1 MKKRKTYAA
10 VMLAAGLLSLL
21 GCATAFADAEGFSEE
36 YSRFQ
41 DPDGILS
48 GDEAEELNEKLDEI
62 SHNQD
67 FDVTAALVN
76 SLGGSSVQD
85 YADDLYDM
93 CDFGYGADSD
103 GVLLLVSLEDHDWY
117 ISTSGYGIT
126 AFTDAGIQ
134 YIGEQ
139 IKPDLADG
147 NYLDAFEIYADQC
160 DNFITQA
167 NSGEPYDV
175 DHMPKEPLSPIW
187 FGISFVVGL
196 GGALIVVGVNKE
208 RAEECWNAAGST
220 QLRSSGQYEG
230 NEQQRLLPL
239 PQGHQNR
246 KATAKRA
253 PVAAA
258 PTPHPPARHMG
269 AVAESS
275 RNQNKSQLSKKN
287 LCPEKEQKSYLS
299 NIPISL

>member
-1 MKKRKTYAA
+1 MKKKKTYAA
-10 VMLAAGLLSLL
+10 VMLVAGLLSLL
-21 GCATAFADAEGFSEE
+21 GCVPAFADAEGFSEE

-62 SHNQD
+62 SHDQE

-93 CDFGYGADSD
+93 CDFGYGADRD

-147 NYLDAFEIYADQC
+147 NYLDAFETYADQC
-160 DNFITQA
+160 DNFINQA

-187 FGISFVVGL
+187 FGISFIVGL
-196 GGALIVVGVNKE
+196 GGALLVVGVMGHIAIQVILNIAVVTNTIPNTGITLPFISYGGTSVLFIMME
-208 RAEECWNAAGST
+208 MGIVLSVSNRI
-220 QLRSSGQYEG
+220 
-230 NEQQRLLPL
+230 RL
-239 PQGHQNR
+239 
-246 KATAKRA
+246 
-253 PVAAA
+253 
-258 PTPHPPARHMG
+258 
-269 AVAESS
+269 
-275 RNQNKSQLSKKN
+275 
-287 LCPEKEQKSYLS
+287 EK
-299 NIPISL
+299 

>member
-1 MKKRKTYAA
+1 
-10 VMLAAGLLSLL
+10 MLAAGLLSLL
-21 GCATAFADAEGFSEE
+21 GCVPAFADAEGFSEE

-62 SHNQD
+62 SHDQE

-93 CDFGYGADSD
+93 CDFGYGADRD

-147 NYLDAFEIYADQC
+147 NYLDAFETYADQC
-160 DNFITQA
+160 DDFINQA

-187 FGISFVVGL
+187 FGISFIVGL
-196 GGALIVVGVNKE
+196 GGALLVVGVNKSE
-208 RAEECWNAAGST
+208 LKSVGKQNEAQNYVRPGSMKVT
-220 QLRSSGQYEG
+220 KRSDLFLYRKVTRTEKPQPKSSGSGGSSTHTSSSG
-230 NEQQRLLPL
+230 NTH
-239 PQGHQNR
+239 GGGGG
-246 KATAKRA
+246 KF
-253 PVAAA
+253 
-258 PTPHPPARHMG
+258 
-269 AVAESS
+269 
-275 RNQNKSQLSKKN
+275 
-287 LCPEKEQKSYLS
+287 
-299 NIPISL
+299 

>member
-21 GCATAFADAEGFSEE
+21 GCVPAFADAEGFSEE

-62 SHNQD
+62 SHDQE

-93 CDFGYGADSD
+93 CDFGYGADRD

-147 NYLDAFEIYADQC
+147 NYLDAFETYADKC
-160 DNFITQA
+160 DNFINQA

-187 FGISFVVGL
+187 FGISFIVGL
-196 GGALIVVGVNKE
+196 GGALLVVGVNKSE
-208 RAEECWNAAGST
+208 LKSVGKQNEAQNYVRPGSMRVT
-220 QLRSSGQYEG
+220 KRSDLFLYRKVTRTEKPQPKSSGSGGSSTHTSSSG
-230 NEQQRLLPL
+230 NTH
-239 PQGHQNR
+239 GGGGG
-246 KATAKRA
+246 KF
-253 PVAAA
+253 
-258 PTPHPPARHMG
+258 
-269 AVAESS
+269 
-275 RNQNKSQLSKKN
+275 
-287 LCPEKEQKSYLS
+287 
-299 NIPISL
+299 